1 MKKIMAKDVNEYLM
15 EYAFALADV
24 INDKGV
30 PKKDKKWLQHKVIC
44 IMEVQDLLNIS
55 IAYDNVMKGN
65 KKKKR

>member
-24 INDKGV
+24 INDKEV

-55 IAYDNVMKGN
+55 IAYDNVMKG
-65 KKKKR
+65 KGRK